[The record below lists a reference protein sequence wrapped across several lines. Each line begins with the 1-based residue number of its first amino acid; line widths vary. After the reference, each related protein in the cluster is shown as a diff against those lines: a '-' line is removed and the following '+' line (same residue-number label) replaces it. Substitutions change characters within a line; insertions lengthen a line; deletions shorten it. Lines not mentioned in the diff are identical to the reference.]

1 MELAWL
7 VGNEAIAY
15 DRGVWFVIGTQGA
28 GKSSL
33 LEHIGEH
40 YLEGGNS
47 VLDLYGSKD
56 GESLAWL
63 RSQYAQDK
71 KVLLIHGD
79 NVDVV
84 SSWSSKSISKI
95 IPDDFNDYD
104 IVISANP
111 LYSSYGDE
119 MTQVNRIIDL
129 LYNKR
134 RDFTRLTYM
143 VVREAT
149 NLFFSRIKVHQSQA
163 AAKAEAIYL
172 IREARHMGL
181 AMGLDTLKFTSIDAD
196 IRVLSRYTL
205 IKDPGDLILPRES
218 WWIFKIID
226 PYKLNQ
232 LRPNE
237 FFLKTNKKHLAFG
250 TFPYH
255 KWHKEERETASSLLN
270 SLGIRIEVGEEIEYG
285 RDYGAYRV
293 VGDEEH
299 ARIVEM
305 YLKGLSM
312 ARIGKDLNRGSS
324 TVFGQIRSHNEG
336 LDRVGFC
343 ARCKRVKSEASSHAA
358 AKLVEA
364 EVKDA

>member
-1 MELAWL
+1 VRLEWL
-7 VGNEAIAY
+7 VGNEAIKY
-15 DRGVWFVIGTQGA
+15 GRGVWFAIGTQGS

-33 LEHIGEH
+33 LEHVGEH
-40 YLEGGNS
+40 YLRRGQS

-63 RSQYAQDK
+63 RSPHVQDR
-71 KVLLIHGD
+71 KVLLVHGD
-79 NVDVV
+79 NVDVI
-84 SSWSSKSISKI
+84 SSWNSKPISKVT
-95 IPDDFNDYD
+95 PDDFNDHD
-104 IVISANP
+104 IMISANP

-119 MTQVNRIIDL
+119 MAQVNRIIDL

-134 RDFTRLTYM
+134 RHFTRLTYM
-143 VVREAT
+143 IVREAA
-149 NLFFSRIKVHQSQA
+149 NLFFSRIKVNESQA

-218 WWIFKIID
+218 WWIFRIID

-232 LRPNE
+232 LRPDE

-270 SLGIRIEVGEEIEYG
+270 SLGIRIEVGEEVQYG
-285 RDYGAYRV
+285 KDYGGYRI

-299 ARIVEM
+299 AKIVEM

-312 ARIGKDLNRGSS
+312 AGIGKELDRGPS
-324 TVFGQIRSHNEG
+324 TVYGQIRSHNQA

-343 ARCKRVKSEASSHAA
+343 ARCRRVKSEASSQTAT
-358 AKLVEA
+358 KLTED
-364 EVKDA
+364 EVKNA